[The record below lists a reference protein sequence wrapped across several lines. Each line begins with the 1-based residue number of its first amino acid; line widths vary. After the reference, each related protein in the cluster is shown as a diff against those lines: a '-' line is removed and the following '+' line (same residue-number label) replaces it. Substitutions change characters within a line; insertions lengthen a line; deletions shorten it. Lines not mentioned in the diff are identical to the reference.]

1 MPQKSLPS
9 SRRAGRPVP
18 QGRGSFLARPGSSA
32 EFLPW
37 PRAVLFLV
45 RCRLPVAQPGMCLFS
60 CTGFLDKRWPV
71 LSSSL
76 LSPVLSKK
84 PDASPEAGRCH
95 TPASSLSPPEL
106 FSISEQRN
114 EFSLI
119 GHLDANLLLPG
130 LRQINL
136 PRNWS
141 QKEPAAFMNYSLCIT
156 HLPGWDQ
163 EEMGP
168 KSDK

>member
-1 MPQKSLPS
+1 MLQKAVPS
-9 SRRAGRPVP
+9 SRCAGRPVA
-18 QGRGSFLARPGSSA
+18 QSRGSFLARPGCSA

-45 RCRLPVAQPGMCLFS
+45 HWRLPVEQPGMCLFS

-71 LSSSL
+71 LSASL
-76 LSPVLSKK
+76 VQFFLRNLMLLREVPH
-84 PDASPEAGRCH
+84 A
-95 TPASSLSPPEL
+95 SLSPPEL

-136 PRNWS
+136 PRNWRQS
-141 QKEPAAFMNYSLCIT
+141 EPAVFMNYSLCIT
-156 HLPGWDQ
+156 HLPGW
-163 EEMGP
+163 GSGGNGS
-168 KSDK
+168 KV